1 VIPDFALLN
10 PGYFLPQFENF
21 RILRTL
27 AEKSANQGSVSQL
40 PRSRSKQRVKKILV
54 ASEGWLAAA
63 EFLDRAPRGEI
74 KEPISL
80 SYEDAGHLT
89 AAGGASAVPAGKARH
104 LAPGR
109 LRENA
114 RPASRPVCD
123 FVAGLGQAETDN
135 ARLLAA
141 SQEERWS

>member
-1 VIPDFALLN
+1 MA
-10 PGYFLPQFENF
+10 
-21 RILRTL
+21 
-27 AEKSANQGSVSQL
+27 AVSQF
-40 PRSRSKQRVKKILV
+40 PRQSIKQRAKKILV
-54 ASEGWLAAA
+54 RSEGWLAAA
-63 EFLDRAPRGEI
+63 EFLDRGPRDEL
-74 KEPISL
+74 KERISL
-80 SYEDAGHLT
+80 SYEDAGRLT
-89 AAGGASAVPAGKARH
+89 ADGGASAVPAGRARH